1 MNFSFVKDIFI
12 YKEPMTHLHTM
23 KSLNETTLNIL
34 LENVPFPMVV
44 FDKHEILLS
53 NRKCRDLLAER
64 MFNLSFPD
72 MFHLFRSANIP
83 TKNEIVLLD
92 RQLEKHWFEMTG
104 ELIQYRHTTAIMA
117 FMIDVTSQNNSQK
130 DAERV
135 AKLYELM
142 LEVNHSIIDIGDL
155 QRTYNLIL
163 TNALKAIKNS
173 SLGSIMI
180 KKNGYLETI
189 AYLGYGKDIESFH
202 LPVEHAFIYRA
213 TEGKMDR
220 ICNISDLQRD
230 DLFYSITTYAGDL
243 VYIRSHISAP
253 IYIKDEFYGMIS
265 IDSIHPNAFDETDVT
280 SMEFIR
286 KNVQIAITNQL
297 LFIEKS
303 QMAMFDQLTGL
314 YNRHY
319 FNEQF
324 EMIKSKALRFKES
337 FLFVLFD
344 IDDLKIINDRYGHYI
359 GDQAIL
365 KITDLLLKNTRK
377 SDIIARYGGDE
388 FVGIFYGTTIKD
400 LAEKYEHMDEL
411 MFGDPIISGGRQ
423 LHASFSFGI
432 AEFPVDGESINDL
445 MVISDIRMYAN
456 KKHKTKQTQKV
467 L

>member
-1 MNFSFVKDIFI
+1 MLFYAFI
-12 YKEPMTHLHTM
+12 DKEPMTHQTM
-23 KSLNETTLNIL
+23 MKILDETTLNIL
-34 LENVPFPMVV
+34 LENVPFPMVI
-44 FDKHEILLS
+44 FDKHEILLN
-53 NRKCRDLLAER
+53 NRKCRALLADR
-64 MFNLSFPD
+64 QFNISFPD
-72 MFHLFRSANIP
+72 MFHLFRRAIIP

-104 ELIQYRHTTAIMA
+104 ELIQYRNNTVVMA
-117 FMIDVTSQNNSQK
+117 FMIDVTNQNNSQK
-130 DAERV
+130 DAERI

-142 LEVNHSIIDIGDL
+142 LEVNHSIVDIGDL

-180 KKNGYLETI
+180 KKNGHLESI
-189 AYLGYGKDIESFH
+189 AYIGYGKDIENFH
-202 LPVEHAFIYRA
+202 LPIEHSFIYRL
-213 TEGKMDR
+213 TEGRMDR
-220 ICNISDLQRD
+220 ICNVPDLKRD
-230 DLFYSITTYAGDL
+230 DLFYTITTYAGDL

-253 IYIKDEFYGMIS
+253 IYIKEEFYGMIS
-265 IDSIHPNAFDETDVT
+265 IDSIHPNAFDETDVA

-286 KNVQIAITNQL
+286 KNVQIAIANQL

-324 EMIKSKALRFKES
+324 EMIKSKALRFEER

-344 IDDLKIINDRYGHYI
+344 IDDLKIINDRFGHFV

-388 FVGIFYGTTIKD
+388 FVGIFYGTTVDD
-400 LAEKYEHMDEL
+400 LMEKYDHMDEL
-411 MFGDPIISGGRQ
+411 MFGDPIISSGRE

-432 AEFPVDGESINDL
+432 AEFPTDGENINDL
-445 MVISDIRMYAN
+445 MVTSDIRMYAN
-456 KKHKTKQTQKV
+456 KKNKIKNTHKG

>member
-1 MNFSFVKDIFI
+1 MS
-12 YKEPMTHLHTM
+12 HLKMM
-23 KSLNETTLNIL
+23 KTLDENTLNIL
-34 LENVPFPMVV
+34 LENVPFPMAV
-44 FDKHEILLS
+44 FDKHEILLC
-53 NRKCRDLLAER
+53 NQRCTDLLSDR
-64 MFNLSFPD
+64 KFNISFPD
-72 MFHLFRSANIP
+72 MFHLFRTAIIP

-92 RQLEKHWFEMTG
+92 RQLEKHWFEMIG
-104 ELIQYRHTTAIMA
+104 ELIQYRNSSVVLAY
-117 FMIDVTSQNNSQK
+117 MIDVTSQNNSQK

-135 AKLYELM
+135 SKLYELM
-142 LEVNHSIIDIGDL
+142 LEVNHSIVDIGDL

-180 KKNGYLETI
+180 KKNGHLETI
-189 AYLGYGKDIESFH
+189 AYIGYGKDIESFH
-202 LPVEHAFIYRA
+202 LPIEHSFIYRSSD
-213 TEGKMDR
+213 GKMDK
-220 ICNISDLQRD
+220 ICNISDMRRD
-230 DLFYSITTYAGDL
+230 ELFYSITTYAGDL
-243 VYIRSHISAP
+243 VYIRSHLSAP

-265 IDSIHPNAFDETDVT
+265 IDSIHPNAFDETDVA

-286 KNVQIAITNQL
+286 KNVQIAIANQL

-324 EMIKSKALRFKES
+324 EMIKSKALRYEET

-344 IDDLKIINDRYGHYI
+344 IDDLKIINDRFGHYV

-365 KITDLLLKNTRK
+365 KVKDLLLKNTRK

-388 FVGIFYGTTIKD
+388 FVGIFYGTTLDD
-400 LAEKYEHMDEL
+400 LIEKYDHMDEE
-411 MFGDPIISGGRQ
+411 MFGDPIISGGRE

-432 AEFPVDGESINDL
+432 AEFPLDGESINDL
-445 MVISDIRMYAN
+445 MVTSDIRMYAN
-456 KKHKTKQTQKV
+456 KKNETKQINKV

>member
-1 MNFSFVKDIFI
+1 MSHQ
-12 YKEPMTHLHTM
+12 TLM
-23 KSLNETTLNIL
+23 KTLDETTLNIL
-34 LENVPFPMVV
+34 LQNVPFPMVV
-44 FDKHEILLS
+44 FNKHEILLS
-53 NRKCRDLLAER
+53 NQKYRELLSDRE
-64 MFNLSFPD
+64 FNISFPD
-72 MFHLFRSANIP
+72 MFHLFRSATTP

-104 ELIQYRHTTAIMA
+104 EIILYRNMPAIMA

-135 AKLYELM
+135 SKLYELM
-142 LEVNHSIIDIGDL
+142 LEVNHSIVDIGDL

-180 KKNGYLETI
+180 KKDGHLETI

-202 LPVEHAFIYRA
+202 LPVEHSFIYRS
-213 TEGKMDR
+213 TDGKMDR
-220 ICNISDLQRD
+220 ICNVPDLQRD

-265 IDSIHPNAFDETDVT
+265 IDSIHPNAFDETDVA

-324 EMIKSKALRFKES
+324 EMIKSKALRFNES

-344 IDDLKIINDRYGHYI
+344 IDELKMINDRFGHYV

-377 SDIIARYGGDE
+377 SDVIARYGGDE

-400 LAEKYEHMDEL
+400 LEEKYQHMDEL
-411 MFGDPIISGGRQ
+411 MFGDPIYSSGRE

-432 AEFPVDGESINDL
+432 AEFPIDGESINDL
-445 MVISDIRMYAN
+445 MVTSDIRMYAN
-456 KKHKTKQTQKV
+456 KKHKTKQINKV

>member
-1 MNFSFVKDIFI
+1 MN
-12 YKEPMTHLHTM
+12 HQTM
-23 KSLNETTLNIL
+23 MKTMNESTLNIL

-53 NRKCRDLLAER
+53 NRKCHDLLSER
-64 MFNLSFPD
+64 EFNISLPD
-72 MFHLFRSANIP
+72 LFHLFRGATIP

-92 RQLEKHWFEMTG
+92 RQLNKHWFEMTG
-104 ELIQYRHTTAIMA
+104 ELIQYRNSTVVMA
-117 FMIDVTSQNNSQK
+117 FMMDVTSQNNTQR
-130 DAERV
+130 DADRV
-135 AKLYELM
+135 TKLYELM
-142 LEVNHSIIDIGDL
+142 LEVNHSIVDIGDL

-180 KKNGYLETI
+180 KKNGFLESI
-189 AYLGYGKDIESFH
+189 AYIGYGKDIESFH
-202 LPVEHAFIYRA
+202 LPVEHSFIYRS

-220 ICNISDLQRD
+220 ICNVPDLQRD

-243 VYIRSHISAP
+243 VYIRSHLTAP

-265 IDSIHPNAFDETDVT
+265 LDSIHPNAFDDTDVAT
-280 SMEFIR
+280 MEFIR
-286 KNVQIAITNQL
+286 KNVQIAIANQL

-324 EMIKSKALRFKES
+324 ESIKSKALRFKES

-344 IDDLKIINDRYGHYI
+344 IDDLKMINDRFGHYV

-388 FVGIFYGTTIKD
+388 FVGIFFGTTIQDLKD
-400 LAEKYEHMDEL
+400 KYEHMDEL
-411 MFGDPIISGGRQ
+411 MFADPIFSSGRE

-432 AEFPVDGESINDL
+432 AEFPLDGENINDL
-445 MVISDIRMYAN
+445 MVTSDIRMYAN
-456 KKHKTKQTQKV
+456 KKNKTKNIHKV